1 MGTKVGVADFGV
13 GFVIPLGIPSNLH
26 DHLPLW
32 QFDRNV
38 LHSWNVLNV
47 SPADVSLKHS
57 LPTYPL
63 LGMSPRFKTHPA
75 SSDIY
80 VSTAFNAV
88 PIVFVL
94 FCAVWSNCHNRVHW
108 RRRNGC
114 GHVETAICVIN
125 TVLFFIKKR
134 AKWICGWYW
143 TRQIRQS
150 QLGTSGEIIRIVNA
164 SHRTCSKNFYASMT
178 GSPVKG
184 GAFFI

>member
-32 QFDRNV
+32 QFDRKV

-114 GHVETAICVIN
+114 GYVETAVCVIN
-125 TVLFFIKKR
+125 TVFSSSQNVQNVFVADIESGRPGKKIDKHKTQGI
-134 AKWICGWYW
+134 AGGHVQ
-143 TRQIRQS
+143 TRRP
-150 QLGTSGEIIRIVNA
+150 
-164 SHRTCSKNFYASMT
+164 HRWLH
-178 GSPVKG
+178 GLVEQW
-184 GAFFI
+184 